1 MRLAKLACLALSL
14 WMACLGAARAAGPL
28 DLTLRWLSSEGK
40 VLDERSLSLADLD
53 RLAQTQIDTTT
64 PWTQGAQRFAG
75 PSFAVLA
82 GLARVPTV
90 EARVVALND
99 YAATIPAEDWQMNGV
114 ILATRLNGETMRV
127 RDKGPYWVMY
137 PIDQGALFG
146 RQDYQSRMV
155 WQVKSIDFLAR

>member
-1 MRLAKLACLALSL
+1 MRAVKAALIALSFWTAGL
-14 WMACLGAARAAGPL
+14 VGAFAGSP
-28 DLTLRWLSSEGK
+28 DLTLRWLSGDGQ
-40 VLDERSLSLADLD
+40 VLKQRSLSLAELD
-53 RLAQTQIDTTT
+53 ALPQTTVETTT
-64 PWTQGAQRFAG
+64 PWTKGVQRFGG

-82 GLARVPTV
+82 GLAGRQVV

-99 YAATIPAEDWQMNGV
+99 YAATVPAEDWEKHGV

-137 PIDQGALFG
+137 PIDRDVRLGH
-146 RQDYQSRMV
+146 QDYQSRMV